1 MENERFDRAA
11 KDTSAGETR
20 KAETVETEEQ
30 RIEMPEEE
38 RESEAPAEKKQDE
51 EMTAPEEKSAGEEKS
66 TEEEKE
72 ELPGEDENGKPEED
86 PKLRRLE
93 QELSEQ
99 KDKYLRLYAEFDNFR
114 KRSDKEKSQMF
125 DMGAKDVIEKL
136 LPVVDNFERAL
147 TTVEEADRED
157 AFTKGVEGIYR
168 QIQKLFADLE
178 VKPIEAEGQ
187 KFDPAFHNAVMT
199 DADADCEEDIITEDL
214 LKGYTYRGTVVRHSM
229 VKVKK

>member
-1 MENERFDRAA
+1 
-11 KDTSAGETR
+11 
-20 KAETVETEEQ
+20 
-30 RIEMPEEE
+30 
-38 RESEAPAEKKQDE
+38 
-51 EMTAPEEKSAGEEKS
+51 
-66 TEEEKE
+66 
-72 ELPGEDENGKPEED
+72 
-86 PKLRRLE
+86 
-93 QELSEQ
+93 
-99 KDKYLRLYAEFDNFR
+99 
-114 KRSDKEKSQMF
+114 MF